1 MALSLFVAVLLGI
14 VLVLIRHSMWRKKY
28 CQSLPGIEPGLFNI
42 PGDLTKIFMRA
53 ASNDDLPLLHHFGQ
67 FLKERNE
74 LFQQQQLF
82 YFWEFYK
89 PHIFLVKAEAVKQLL
104 SKGNG
109 ANEKSWHYEFMKP
122 FAGTGLIT
130 SSVDKWKPRRK
141 LLTPCFHADILRG
154 FLTVFNERSQELVEH
169 LRKETKEEFTY
180 ISTPVT
186 LTTLDIIYGT
196 MLGTSVEALKN
207 NNEQYIISMKKD
219 KDVFPEP
226 EKFDPDRFL
235 PENYVKIP
243 EYGYIPFSAG
253 PRNCIGKKF
262 AVMEMKTVI
271 SSILRSYTIESLDS
285 RDKVLPIMQITL
297 HPSVPIRVKIRPRRI
312 NNME

>member
-14 VLVLIRHSMWRKKY
+14 VLVLIRYSLWRKKY

-53 ASNDDLPLLHHFGQ
+53 ASNDGLPMLHHFGQ
-67 FLKERNE
+67 FLKERND

-82 YFWEFYK
+82 YLWEFYK

-122 FAGTGLIT
+122 FAGTGLVT

-169 LRKETKEEFTY
+169 LWKETKEEFTY

-207 NNEQYIISMKKD
+207 NNAQFIISMKKLTD
-219 KDVFPEP
+219 IFMGRIIKFWEWPNFIYDLTTGKEQKSHQKIFHDFTKSVIQ
-226 EKFDPDRFL
+226 EKKMQYSSGNK
-235 PENYVKIP
+235 ENATGKRKAFMDLLLEHYFETQELSEEDICEEVNTFI
-243 EYGYIPFSAG
+243 SA
-253 PRNCIGKKF
+253 
-262 AVMEMKTVI
+262 
-271 SSILRSYTIESLDS
+271 
-285 RDKVLPIMQITL
+285 
-297 HPSVPIRVKIRPRRI
+297 
-312 NNME
+312 